1 VESSKEIRVL
11 VVDDHPVVRKG
22 LGSMLDGQSGI
33 RVVGMVA
40 SGQEALSSLANAR
53 PDVIL
58 MDLRMPEMDGI
69 DAIIA
74 LRAARP
80 NIRILVLTNYQTDED
95 IFNAVQAGALGYLV
109 KSAPQEDIVHAI
121 HTVHQ
126 GKRCFPPAIASKLV
140 SRLSHSMLSPREV
153 EVLQCLAD
161 GLTNKEIGSILRIS
175 DKTARNH
182 VISLL
187 AKLEAKGRTEAV
199 TIGIRKGLIR
209 VAQ

>member
-1 VESSKEIRVL
+1 VESAKEIRIL

-22 LGSMLDGQSGI
+22 LGSMLDGQSRL

-40 SGQEALSSLANAR
+40 SGQEALSSLANVR

>member
-1 VESSKEIRVL
+1 MESSKEIRVL
-11 VVDDHPVVRKG
+11 VVDDHPVVRRG
-22 LGSMLDGQSGI
+22 LGSMLDSQYGI
-33 RVVGMVA
+33 TVVGTVA
-40 SGQEALSSLANAR
+40 SGSDALGALANTR

-58 MDLRMPEMDGI
+58 MDLRMPEMDGV

-80 NIRILVLTNYQTDED
+80 NIKILVLTNYQMDED
-95 IFNAVQAGALGYLV
+95 IFNALQAGALGYLV
-109 KSAPQEDIVHAI
+109 KSAPQEEIVNAI
-121 HTVHQ
+121 HAVHQ
-126 GKRCFPPAIASKLV
+126 GKRWIPPTIAAKLAG
-140 SRLSHSMLSPREV
+140 RMTHSVLSPREM
-153 EVLQCLAD
+153 EVLQFVAS
-161 GLTNKEIGSILRIS
+161 GLTNKEIGSILGIS

-187 AKLEAKGRTEAV
+187 TKLEAKDRTEAV

>member
-80 NIRILVLTNYQTDED
+80 SIRILVLTNYQTDED